1 MRQRISSLRFFITST
16 IVLIVSIVL
25 LCSTLLYYFRTSTLL
40 KENYQRSFTNQL
52 NQAAQQFTEQ
62 FDTIESIIPLFLSNS
77 FIINTLNKEFSSE
90 DKVSMEKQMSQIY
103 YSTSLS
109 DKNFTNF
116 ISIVSA
122 DNSVFKINTADFL
135 SSSNTEQAVIDTIDH
150 TETKLICFTL
160 PSDQDS
166 FYMIRNLFSVN
177 NGKYIGTFI
186 ININKTKWMNYCIK
200 GIDPTWSIFL
210 FNSDMN
216 VLSNPDSNTECHE
229 LQEMKIFDK
238 EGAVNFQEISLN
250 QKPYFIVART
260 LSLVNL
266 TLAVCAPKNI
276 LYKDLNTT
284 LHSYLLF
291 LFLILIAAMF
301 ISLIMSR
308 TITLPVQKMVFHI
321 NQIASGKQTTLP
333 PMRMYQEFDVW
344 TNAFNEML
352 KKLDISYNDNFQK
365 QLLLKNAE
373 IRSLRAQMNPHF
385 LFNILN
391 TIAWKAEMCDNE
403 EIYQMVISLGELLKM
418 NTLFKDQDFITLE
431 QEMKYVKF
439 YIYLQQMRFED
450 KISCSIQIP
459 EHLLTCKIPCFC
471 IQPLVENAIVHGLEP
486 KKGKG
491 KLSIQIIET
500 DKIIEISIIDN
511 GVGFSNNCEP
521 SETKLNHTHIGL
533 RNLDRRLEL
542 LFGETSRLCIDSIPN
557 EYTTVSFKIP
567 KKEVEPYDI

>member
-1 MRQRISSLRFFITST
+1 
-16 IVLIVSIVL
+16 
-25 LCSTLLYYFRTSTLL
+25 
-40 KENYQRSFTNQL
+40 
-52 NQAAQQFTEQ
+52 
-62 FDTIESIIPLFLSNS
+62 
-77 FIINTLNKEFSSE
+77 
-90 DKVSMEKQMSQIY
+90 
-103 YSTSLS
+103 
-109 DKNFTNF
+109 
-116 ISIVSA
+116 
-122 DNSVFKINTADFL
+122 
-135 SSSNTEQAVIDTIDH
+135 
-150 TETKLICFTL
+150 
-160 PSDQDS
+160 
-166 FYMIRNLFSVN
+166 
-177 NGKYIGTFI
+177 
-186 ININKTKWMNYCIK
+186 
-200 GIDPTWSIFL
+200 
-210 FNSDMN
+210 MN

-459 EHLLTCKIPCFC
+459 
-471 IQPLVENAIVHGLEP
+471 
-486 KKGKG
+486 
-491 KLSIQIIET
+491 
-500 DKIIEISIIDN
+500 
-511 GVGFSNNCEP
+511 
-521 SETKLNHTHIGL
+521 
-533 RNLDRRLEL
+533 
-542 LFGETSRLCIDSIPN
+542 
-557 EYTTVSFKIP
+557 
-567 KKEVEPYDI
+567 

>member
-1 MRQRISSLRFFITST
+1 M
-16 IVLIVSIVL
+16 
-25 LCSTLLYYFRTSTLL
+25 
-40 KENYQRSFTNQL
+40 
-52 NQAAQQFTEQ
+52 
-62 FDTIESIIPLFLSNS
+62 
-77 FIINTLNKEFSSE
+77 NKEFSSE

-122 DNSVFKINTADFL
+122 DNSVFKIHTADFL

-238 EGAVNFQEISLN
+238 KGAVNFQEISLN

-459 EHLLTCKIPCFC
+459 EHTCKIPCFC

-567 KKEVEPYDI
+567 KKEVKPYDI